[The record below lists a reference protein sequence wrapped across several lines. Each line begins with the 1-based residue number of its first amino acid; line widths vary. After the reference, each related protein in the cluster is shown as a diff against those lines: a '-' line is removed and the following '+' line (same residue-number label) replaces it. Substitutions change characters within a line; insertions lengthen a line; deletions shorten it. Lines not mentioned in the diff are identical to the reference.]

1 MNNWKELPL
10 NDVIELVIDHRG
22 KTPKKLGFDDFFSEG
37 YPVLS
42 AKHVKTSGLVN
53 LDAMRFANEEMYKKW
68 MKEPTQK
75 GDVIL
80 TSEAPLGELFYI
92 DGSKKYVLGQRVFGL
107 RPKSDVLDSMYL
119 LVWLSSAEGQGR
131 LQARATGSTVQGIK
145 QSELLKIMIPI
156 PPMEVQKDIANIYG
170 SLAQKI
176 QLNTQ
181 INQTLEQIAQALFKS
196 WFVDFEPVR
205 AKVQALSDGLSLEQ
219 AELAAMQAISGKT
232 PEELTALSQTQ
243 PDRYAELAET
253 AKAFPCEMVEVDGVE
268 VPKGWECFSL
278 KELSSVISKGTTPK
292 KSSLNSCDSKETV
305 PFIKVKDISE
315 SGQVLI
321 NQVEQIPKKIS
332 STELKRSILH
342 KNDILISIAG
352 TIGRVA
358 IVPNELENANTNQAI
373 SFIRLYNDNLVG
385 IISTFL
391 KSRKNQEDILSKV
404 IQGVQANISLEVVRN
419 IKIFLPI
426 NFDHKAILIFNS
438 LLNKQLINQKENLLT
453 EKSRDLLL
461 PQLLSGEIDEK

>member
-1 MNNWKELPL
+1 MSDWKEYRLGDCIEFIIDNRGKNPPLSDSGYELIETNMISSNNKYPDFDKVTKYVSEDTYNNWFRKGHPKIGDILISTVG
-10 NDVIELVIDHRG
+10 NIG
-22 KTPKKLGFDDFFSEG
+22 K
-37 YPVLS
+37 V
-42 AKHVKTSGLVN
+42 AIVN
-53 LDAMRFANEEMYKKW
+53 ED
-68 MKEPTQK
+68 K
-75 GDVIL
+75 GCIAQNL
-80 TSEAPLGELFYI
+80 I
-92 DGSKKYVLGQRVFGL
+92 GL
-107 RPKSDVLDSMYL
+107 RVNEKIIAEYL
-119 LVWLSSAEGQGR
+119 YYFLIKKDTQDQLLS
-131 LQARATGSTVQGIK
+131 LNIGSVQPSIK
-145 QSELLKIMIPI
+145 VPHLLNLEIKIPELLK
-156 PPMEVQKDIANIYG
+156 QKECIQVLSKLDD
-170 SLAQKI
+170 KI

-196 WFVDFEPVR
+196 WFVDFDPVR

-219 AELAAMQAISGKT
+219 AEQAAMQAISGKT

-243 PDRYAELAET
+243 PERYAELAET

-292 KSSLNSCDSKETV
+292 KSSLNSCNSKETV

-315 SGQVLI
+315 SGQILI
-321 NQVEQIPKKIS
+321 NQVEQIPEKIS

-358 IVPNELENANTNQAI
+358 IVPNDLENANTNQAI

-391 KSRKNQEDILSKV
+391 KSRKNQEDIASKV

-438 LLNKQLINQKENLLT
+438 LFNKQLINQKENLLT
-453 EKSRDLLL
+453 EKLRDLLL
-461 PQLLSGEIDEK
+461 PRLLSGEF

>member
-1 MNNWKELPL
+1 MFK
-10 NDVIELVIDHRG
+10 VIPNKSIL
-22 KTPKKLGFDDFFSEG
+22 
-37 YPVLS
+37 
-42 AKHVKTSGLVN
+42 
-53 LDAMRFANEEMYKKW
+53 NEEFLYYFLSQSSIYSYLMNSQSSSTMPAIKFSDFDNIKI
-68 MKEPTQK
+68 KLPSLDIQK
-75 GDVIL
+75 HIVLKLNIL
-80 TSEAPLGELFYI
+80 NN
-92 DGSKKYVLGQRVFGL
+92 
-107 RPKSDVLDSMYL
+107 
-119 LVWLSSAEGQGR
+119 
-131 LQARATGSTVQGIK
+131 
-145 QSELLKIMIPI
+145 KI
-156 PPMEVQKDIANIYG
+156 E
-170 SLAQKI
+170 
-176 QLNTQ
+176 LNTQ

-196 WFVDFEPVR
+196 WFVDFDPVR

-219 AELAAMQAISGKT
+219 AELAAIQAISGKT

-243 PDRYAELAET
+243 PDRYAELAKT

-278 KELSSVISKGTTPK
+278 KELSSAISKGTTPK
-292 KSSLNSCDSKETV
+292 KSSLNSCDSKGTV

-315 SGQVLI
+315 SGQILI
-321 NQVEQIPKKIS
+321 NQVEQIPEKIS

-438 LLNKQLINQKENLLT
+438 LLNKQLINQKENLLI

-461 PQLLSGEIDEK
+461 PKLLSGDFSNGKN